1 MTNSEIIAEEG
12 ERENEKMGRR
22 EVHYSLPSL
31 AGGTQGGKNLAPYS
45 LPSLAGGHR
54 GVKTLHHCVILS
66 RVYNSLLLQRFD
78 FLCERFNLSFE

>member
-22 EVHYSLPSL
+22 EAHYSLPSL
-31 AGGTQGGKNLAPYS
+31 AGGTQGGKNLAPLRYF
-45 LPSLAGGHR
+45 
-54 GVKTLHHCVILS
+54 ILS